1 VDLLD
6 NIRTLETEI
15 ESQRVEGAADLE
27 LFRIRYLGS
36 KSVLKDLFGVMKTAP
51 PEQRKEIGERINNVK
66 KLAEAKFEAAQEALK
81 GLEAKTNGLVGED
94 LTKPGVP
101 VPLGSLH
108 PVTIVSRELISI
120 FGSIGFGVA
129 EGPEIEDEWH
139 NFTAL
144 NTPPDHPAR
153 DMTDTFYIQQNPD
166 VVLRSQTST
175 VQVRTMEEGRLPIRI
190 IAPGRVYRNETI
202 SYKHHVY
209 FHQVEGLYIDKH
221 VSFADLKQVL
231 YYFIERF
238 FGSDFEIRFRPS
250 FFPFTEPSGE
260 LDIRKKGTEKWLEI
274 LGCGMVHPKVLT
286 NCGID
291 PNVFT
296 GYAFGMGIERLV
308 MLKYGFTDIRQMYEN
323 DVRTLRQ
330 FS

>member
-1 VDLLD
+1 MLD

-15 ESQRVEGAADLE
+15 ETQRVEGPADLE

-81 GLEAKTNGLVGED
+81 GLESTSNGEANED

-101 VPLGSLH
+101 VQLGSLH

-209 FHQVEGLYIDKH
+209 FHQVEGLYIDKN

-231 YYFIERF
+231 YYFINRF
-238 FGSDFEIRFRPS
+238 FGEEFEIRFRPS

-291 PNVFT
+291 SKVYT